1 MDDIQLYYYE
11 IKSALRKC
19 RESEYS
25 QESVEHAAGLIKKL
39 YDLVPD
45 PKKKAELKE
54 LLKTLVQKRKEA
66 IERDRQRGTDVSPTD
81 ISLVFPVIKNENIRT
96 GALYNVTVI
105 ESNRIYQDNTLLL
118 YGPFPS
124 ELSYAARCY
133 AKQEGKDIRFIDC
146 ERLATT
152 FQSTASQILAGLYK
166 QACTAQNEVI
176 VYENVAGMAGAEG
189 VEESFAYYVRK
200 IRQECKHIQQLILSS
215 DKAYGVEKVYAEKV
229 KKLFPEPDVLNTYLN
244 ALSSS
249 FIPLVTFKMTKGKIF
264 QKFGVAP
271 TDEETEEFIKA
282 HGLFLGYEGLD
293 ELLGKSSACDWKKF
307 LEDCEK
313 SRKPSLEKF
322 IEGFEECTYDF
333 LDWEYKLKRKPKRPQ
348 PIAPDNPIL
357 HPVYKLSHTEYD
369 DVYCDDLTWAKVEK
383 IMNMDGL
390 SLRLKCGWVVHCAVN
405 ATAMGIAGLTPEHA
419 KAKMSEYWELA
430 YAGLQQLMKI
440 PHGKMLF
447 DIEEGDT
454 LRGQCCDGGQTM
466 RMNAS
471 FVNAEKAND
480 LDEGRN
486 TLLHEAFHALQF
498 SAIDAFQNNILDKC
512 GYYLVH
518 FSIYATHA
526 EQWRINFSRYRD
538 SKKDF
543 NLYED
548 QVVEA
553 HARIF
558 AGNCLAEFEQFQRE
572 HPEII
577 NEVNAMRL

>member
-1 MDDIQLYYYE
+1 MEDAKVPVVSAVGLTKEFRDFWGRPKARAVNDIDFE
-11 IKSALRKC
+11 IRP
-19 RESEYS
+19 
-25 QESVEHAAGLIKKL
+25 G
-39 YDLVPD
+39 
-45 PKKKAELKE
+45 
-54 LLKTLVQKRKEA
+54 
-66 IERDRQRGTDVSPTD
+66 
-81 ISLVFPVIKNENIRT
+81 
-96 GALYNVTVI
+96 
-105 ESNRIYQDNTLLL
+105 
-118 YGPFPS
+118 
-124 ELSYAARCY
+124 
-133 AKQEGKDIRFIDC
+133 
-146 ERLATT
+146 
-152 FQSTASQILAGLYK
+152 
-166 QACTAQNEVI
+166 EV
-176 VYENVAGMAGAEG
+176 VG
-189 VEESFAYYVRK
+189 
-200 IRQECKHIQQLILSS
+200 
-215 DKAYGVEKVYAEKV
+215 
-229 KKLFPEPDVLNTYLN
+229 
-244 ALSSS
+244 
-249 FIPLVTFKMTKGKIF
+249 
-264 QKFGVAP
+264 
-271 TDEETEEFIKA
+271 
-282 HGLFLGYEGLD
+282 
-293 ELLGKSSACDWKKF
+293 LLGPNGSGKSTTVKM
-307 LEDCEK
+307 
-313 SRKPSLEKF
+313 
-322 IEGFEECTYDF
+322 
-333 LDWEYKLKRKPKRPQ
+333 
-348 PIAPDNPIL
+348 IL
-357 HPVYKLSHTEYD
+357 V
-369 DVYCDDLTWAKVEK
+369 
-383 IMNMDGL
+383 
-390 SLRLKCGWVVHCAVN
+390 SLRLKCGWVVNCAVDIVS
-405 ATAMGIAGLTPEHA
+405 MGITGLTPEHA

-558 AGNCLAEFEQFQRE
+558 AANCLAEFEQFQRE